1 MSQNKAKKL
10 VSEEILPQ
18 PVLDENIKI
27 LDWYRQ
33 YQETADIFKETVDIL
48 EQVDIALGRKKLYKQ
63 KSAVT
68 TTFKL
73 KPHDIPALTTQSYK
87 I

>member
-10 VSEEILPQ
+10 ITEEILSQ
-18 PVLDENIKI
+18 PVLDENTKI

-33 YQETADIFKETVDIL
+33 YQETADIFKETVDML

-63 KSAVT
+63 NYAGT
-68 TTFKL
+68 ETFKL
-73 KPHDIPALTTQSYK
+73 KPHDIPLLTTQSYK

>member
-1 MSQNKAKKL
+1 MTIAIIEPAMSQNKAKKL
-10 VSEEILPQ
+10 LSEEILPQ

-68 TTFKL
+68 TTFN
-73 KPHDIPALTTQSYK
+73 
-87 I
+87 